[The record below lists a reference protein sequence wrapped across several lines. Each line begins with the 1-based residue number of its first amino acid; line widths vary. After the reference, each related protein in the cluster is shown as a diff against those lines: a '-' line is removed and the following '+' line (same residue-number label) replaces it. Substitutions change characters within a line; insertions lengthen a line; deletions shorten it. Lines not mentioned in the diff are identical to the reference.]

1 MLGAQMKVRITFAVV
16 WLIFVFSMQSVCFA
30 EAREEI
36 SINVEIPKEPGWKAP
51 SYRGWELISL
61 PGLISTYYDLNLDGT
76 LDYMVIRKILRK
88 SAADKM
94 SIKEAIDSAKYDG
107 LTLYVSKP
115 VIYFTS
121 KFPLFYCIG
130 LDYRKNC
137 ENMWVDIG
145 EDGLNGNEEHYTLS
159 TAIPGVR

>member
-1 MLGAQMKVRITFAVV
+1 MRVKAIFAVAL
-16 WLIFVFSMQSVCFA
+16 LIFVFLIQDICAA
-30 EAREEI
+30 ETQEYSSTNPR
-36 SINVEIPKEPGWKAP
+36 IPKEPGWKAS
-51 SYRGWELISL
+51 SYRGWELISI
-61 PGLISTYYDLNLDGT
+61 PGLISTYYDLNLDGV

-88 SAADKM
+88 MSADKM
-94 SIKEAIDSAKYDG
+94 SIKEAVESAKYDG

-137 ENMWVDIG
+137 NDMWVDVQ
-145 EDGLNGNEEHYTLS
+145 EDGLNGNEAYYTLS
-159 TAIPGVR
+159 TPIPSVQ